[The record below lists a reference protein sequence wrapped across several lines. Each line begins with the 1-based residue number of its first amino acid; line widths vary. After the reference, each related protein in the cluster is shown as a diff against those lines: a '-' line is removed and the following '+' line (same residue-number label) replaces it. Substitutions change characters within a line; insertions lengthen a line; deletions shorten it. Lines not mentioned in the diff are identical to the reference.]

1 MYVKGSNAFFL
12 ERSAIST
19 LPYAIDDPPKG
30 SSSGVD
36 MNELVIDLYN
46 TCKNA
51 NLRRGSLEPRSIP
64 IIETNFALKDEER
77 LDKTLLANFATH

>member
-30 SSSGVD
+30 GSSGVD

-64 IIETNFALKDEER
+64 IIATNFALKDEER
-77 LDKTLLANFATH
+77 LDKTLLAIFATH